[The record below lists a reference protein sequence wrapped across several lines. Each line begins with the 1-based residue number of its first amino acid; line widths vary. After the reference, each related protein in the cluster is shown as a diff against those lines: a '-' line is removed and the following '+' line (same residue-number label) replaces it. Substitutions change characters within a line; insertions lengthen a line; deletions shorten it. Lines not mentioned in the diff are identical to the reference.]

1 MASLKLV
8 LIPGSLV
15 TASGTYRVMHSNGHM
30 GDAECVLL
38 KGTVLPSC
46 RYDGC
51 HVTFTLVA
59 PHVSEDSDFKD
70 A

>member
-1 MASLKLV
+1 MATPKLV

-15 TASGTYRVMHSNGHM
+15 TTSGTYRVMHSTGHL

-38 KGTVLPSC
+38 KDTVLPRC
-46 RYDGC
+46 GKDGC
-51 HVTFTLVA
+51 QVTFTLVT
-59 PHVSEDSDFKD
+59 PHVSEDPDFKD